1 MMIECKA
8 TSGGPGA
15 IWVSDRLV
23 KVMAGN
29 ISSTLF
35 RDNLLQKQDRTMWM
49 VSLCSDGGDV
59 SIDVHVGL
67 LRSIV
72 NLKVTWPEV
81 ARCQI

>member
-8 TSGGPGA
+8 TSSGPGA
-15 IWVSDRLV
+15 VRVSDRLS

-35 RDNLLQKQDRTMWM
+35 RDNLLQKQHRTMRM
-49 VSLCSDGGDV
+49 VTLCADGGDV
-59 SIDVHVGL
+59 SIDVHVGF

-81 ARCQI
+81 ARC